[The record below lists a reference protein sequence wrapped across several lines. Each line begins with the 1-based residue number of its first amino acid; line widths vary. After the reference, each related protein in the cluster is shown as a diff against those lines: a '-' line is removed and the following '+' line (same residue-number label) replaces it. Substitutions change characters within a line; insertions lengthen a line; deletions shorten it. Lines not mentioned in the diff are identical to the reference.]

1 MSGAAVEL
9 RGVGVRAGGRQILQE
24 LDLVLR
30 PGELTGLIG
39 PSGAGKST
47 LIRVL
52 LGLQQPSEGA
62 VAHGVSGPLGYVPQD
77 DVVHRALTVRQ
88 ALGFAAELRLPGL
101 DAARRAARLEEV
113 ARQVGLAE
121 RLDVRVRRLSGGQ
134 RKRVSVALELLLAP
148 ALLVLDEPTSG
159 LDPGLEAQLMGLFAE
174 LAAGGRA
181 VLVATHAMRSLD
193 RCQQLVVLV
202 AGRLAYAGPPEA
214 ATDYFGAPD
223 LPGVFE
229 VLAARAPVVWAR
241 QWQQSGLR
249 GRALGVHPGAAAR
262 ARLEAL
268 KAEREA

>member
-52 LGLQQPSEGA
+52 LGLQQPSEGT
-62 VAHGVSGPLGYVPQD
+62 VSHGVSGPLGYVPQD

-88 ALGFAAELRLPGL
+88 ALGFAAELRLSGL
-101 DAARRAARLEEV
+101 AEEARTARIEEV
-113 ARQVGLAE
+113 AGQVGLGE
-121 RLDVRVRRLSGGQ
+121 RLDVRVRKLSGGQ

-148 ALLVLDEPTSG
+148 PLLVLDEPTSG
-159 LDPGLEAQLMGLFAE
+159 LDPGLEAQLMGLFAD

-181 VLVATHAMRSLD
+181 VLVATHAMRSLR
-193 RCQQLVVLV
+193 RCQQLVILV

-214 ATDYFGAPD
+214 AVAYFEAPD
-223 LPGVFE
+223 LPGIFE
-229 VLAARAPVVWAR
+229 VIAARAPVVWAR
-241 QWQQSGLR
+241 QWQQSALR
-249 GRALGVHPGAAAR
+249 RRALAPSPSASAR
-262 ARLEAL
+262 EVLAAL
-268 KAEREA
+268 KAGREA